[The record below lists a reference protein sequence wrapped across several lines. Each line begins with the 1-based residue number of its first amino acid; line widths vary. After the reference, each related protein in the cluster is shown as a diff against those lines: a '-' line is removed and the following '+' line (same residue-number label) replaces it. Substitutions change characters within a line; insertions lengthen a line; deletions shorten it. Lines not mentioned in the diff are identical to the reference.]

1 MPVVTSVTFEGL
13 QRQYGTVKAAIIRYL
28 DDDMPPEQQAA
39 LERAVPPEYIAAIA
53 QTRLFQQ
60 LVRGSK

>member
-1 MPVVTSVTFEGL
+1 MPVVTAITFESL
-13 QRQYGTVKAAIIRYL
+13 QRQYGTLKAAIIRYL

-53 QTRLFQQ
+53 QTRILQE
-60 LVRGSK
+60 LVRRSK